1 MKNYK
6 VKIGND
12 IVVELT
18 EAEIREVHDY
28 YETEQ
33 VKQNKN
39 KQIREG
45 LSGQKT
51 KANRKRGKSR

>member
-12 IVVELT
+12 LVVELT
-18 EAEIREVHDY
+18 EEEIREVHDY

-33 VKQNKN
+33 VKQSKN
-39 KQIREG
+39 QQTREG

-51 KANRKRGKSR
+51 RVKKRGKSR